1 MALTASQEVDRFVQ
15 FYADT
20 AKAAGW
26 APDETTSRDQRVQFL
41 SETLKKYCSKVL
53 VMKRA
58 SPTRPVSDEV
68 VVSVLPGGEYRLFRD
83 FIVSGGSSAWRYA
96 FTGPLEQ
103 LPTDQPLVSP
113 LDLSTLSEPVAAA
126 PTVPGC
132 TGPVPTPGPGPGP
145 GPTPT
150 PPANTVPF
158 HPYDGDAKWVPVSQQ
173 MEADYKEANG
183 VGLDGGCGMWIA
195 RTIHDCYMGENAQT
209 PPLTLEVSLKKHR
222 AELRAALGLP
232 PL

>member
-1 MALTASQEVDRFVQ
+1 MPLTDKATVQAFVA
-15 FYADT
+15 FYGAECQRT
-20 AKAAGW
+20 GFK
-26 APDETTSRDQRVQFL
+26 PDHTTSRDQRVQFL
-41 SETLKKYCSKVL
+41 SNTMKAYCSKDL

-58 SPTRPVSDEV
+58 SPSRPVSDEAV
-68 VVSVLPGGEYRLFRD
+68 VLVTAGNYRLFWD
-83 FIVSGGSSAWRYA
+83 FIVSGGSAAWSLQVN
-96 FTGPLEQ
+96 GDGEH
-103 LPTDQPLVSP
+103 LPTDQPLVNP
-113 LDLSTLSEPVAAA
+113 LDLSTLTEPVAVA

-132 TGPVPTPGPGPGP
+132 TGPTPGPGP
-145 GPTPT
+145 GPTP

-158 HPYDGDAKWVPVSQQ
+158 HPYDGDTKWVPVSQQ

-183 VGLDGGCGMWIA
+183 FGLDGGCGMWIA

-209 PPLTLEVSLKKHR
+209 PPLTLEASLKKHR